1 MVAVPNVSGSDD
13 MIEPPQGGSVEAVTI
28 APPGEAAATG
38 QTPRSGDAA
47 TRLLLG
53 LGSRLGRGKHIAG
66 LAAALVLLCLL
77 FTVLSPYFLSLENF
91 YNILL
96 QASNLAIVAAGL
108 TVVILVGEIDLS
120 VGSVEALVGSVAAI
134 VMIKGHI
141 PVVPGVVLSLLAA
154 VLVGLVNAYV
164 TTKLRVVSF
173 ITTLAMLG
181 VAQGVAFIL
190 TDGQAIEGFPYSFG
204 RIGQATIGNGGFP
217 VPAII
222 AVVAIALIYFLLSHT
237 KLGLHMFAVG
247 GSRDAARFA
256 GISPV
261 RIKTIAFVLCAVA
274 SGIGGLILSSRLDAG
289 NGLFGQNDLLNAVAA
304 VVIGGASL
312 SGGVGSVT
320 GTTIGVLIIATIE
333 DGLVILNVPD
343 FWQQVVVGAF
353 IVGAVMIDQIA
364 KGIASVE
371 E

>member
-1 MVAVPNVSGSDD
+1 M
-13 MIEPPQGGSVEAVTI
+13 
-28 APPGEAAATG
+28 
-38 QTPRSGDAA
+38 
-47 TRLLLG
+47 RLALKLW
-53 LGSRLGRGKHIAG
+53 SRLAQAKHIAG
-66 LAAALVLLCLL
+66 LAIALVFLCAL
-77 FTVLSPYFLSLENF
+77 FAVLSPYFLSLQNF

-96 QASNLAIVAAGL
+96 QASNLAIVSAGL

-120 VGSVEALVGSVAAI
+120 VGSVEALAGSVSAI
-134 VMIKGHI
+134 VMIKAHV
-141 PVVPGVVLSLLAA
+141 PVVPGVALALLAA
-154 VLVGLVNAYV
+154 VLVGVVNAFV

-190 TDGQAIEGFPYSFG
+190 TDGQAIEGFPNSYG
-204 RIGQATIGNGGFP
+204 KIGQATIGNGGFP
-217 VPAII
+217 VPALI
-222 AVVAIALIYFLLSHT
+222 AGVAIALIYFLLSHT

-247 GSRDAARFA
+247 GSGTAARFA
-256 GISPV
+256 GISPM
-261 RIKTIAFVLCAVA
+261 RIKTIAFVLCALT
-274 SGIGGLILSSRLDAG
+274 SGIGGLILSSRLNAG
-289 NGLFGQNDLLNAVAA
+289 NGLFGQGDLLNAVAA

-312 SGGVGSVT
+312 SGGVGSVG

-353 IVGAVMIDQIA
+353 IVGAVMVDQIA
-364 KGIASVE
+364 KGITNVE